1 VITYMNLS
9 LLKKEIIN
17 MLFNTFK
24 TLYFECLVESLV
36 QRFTNLVI
44 VVERIEQ
51 AIKVEKKS
59 KVHP

>member
-1 VITYMNLS
+1 
-9 LLKKEIIN
+9 

-51 AIKVEKKS
+51 AIKVEKNQRSIHKL
-59 KVHP
+59 